1 MNVTH
6 FSVRNRSVANDK
18 EKKMYRKLFVALV
31 ALIGFVGL
39 VSITT
44 SQAEARRGGHGHGFH
59 RGGHVG
65 HMHRGFGPRH
75 FGHRHYG
82 HRHWGHG
89 PRFGFRPYYRPYSYG
104 YYGAN
109 RCYRW
114 RPVATP
120 YGVQMRRVWVCGP
133 RYINYPRYY

>member
-1 MNVTH
+1 
-6 FSVRNRSVANDK
+6 
-18 EKKMYRKLFVALV
+18 MYRKLFVALV

-44 SQAEARRGGHGHGFH
+44 SEAETRSRRRTRLPSRRRLGHA
-59 RGGHVG
+59 
-65 HMHRGFGPRH
+65 HRGFGHRSFGHRSFGHRH
-75 FGHRHYG
+75 FGHRHWG
-82 HRHWGHG
+82 HRPHFAHR
-89 PRFGFRPYYRPYSYG
+89 PIYRPYYRPYSYG
-104 YYGAN
+104 FYNGAN